1 MTINVTQAMREEH
14 RLLLRMVSLVERN
27 TALLESGKFRNWQFY
42 LDAAEF
48 IRHCANAFHQAKEED
63 ILSPALVSNGMPEAQ
78 APLEAI
84 HLDHDLCRSHVRAME
99 EAAQRALAG
108 EIGQSAI
115 IIEHAKGYAAL
126 LRTQMAKQ
134 DGTLSPLAERVLPAE
149 FCDSMQSTFRQAAS
163 GIPRMGTKY
172 LRMVEEYENQAG
184 NCV

>member
-1 MTINVTQAMREEH
+1 MTSKGTQVMIEEH
-14 RLLLRMVSLVERN
+14 TLLLRMVSLVEQN

-42 LDAAEF
+42 LDAAELM
-48 IRHCANAFHQAKEED
+48 RQYADSFHQAREED
-63 ILSPALVSNGMPEAQ
+63 ILFAALASKGMSETQ

-84 HLDHDLCRSHVRAME
+84 HLEHDLCRGHARAME
-99 EAAQRALAG
+99 EAAQRALEG

-149 FCDSMQSTFRQAAS
+149 FCDSMQAAFRQVAS

-172 LRMVEEYENQAG
+172 LRMVEEYENQAR
-184 NCV
+184 NCI